1 MLLTEDFLER
11 WDNLV
16 GEVDKHHIPIDFVK
30 KVVFRTIEKRQKTIN
45 LERLRN
51 QGLNNNS
58 IELIVEEYIKSNES
72 VIHSMEFVLDI
83 QSVANT
89 IQPETDRLLK
99 DM

>member
-1 MLLTEDFLER
+1 MLLTEDFLTQ
-11 WDNLV
+11 WDNIV
-16 GEVDKHHIPIDFVK
+16 SSVDKHHIPINFVK
-30 KVVFRTIEKRQKTIN
+30 KVVFRTVEKRQKTIN

-51 QGLNNNS
+51 QGFDNDS
-58 IELIVEEYIKSNES
+58 IEAVVEEYIKTNEE

-83 QSVANT
+83 KSVADT